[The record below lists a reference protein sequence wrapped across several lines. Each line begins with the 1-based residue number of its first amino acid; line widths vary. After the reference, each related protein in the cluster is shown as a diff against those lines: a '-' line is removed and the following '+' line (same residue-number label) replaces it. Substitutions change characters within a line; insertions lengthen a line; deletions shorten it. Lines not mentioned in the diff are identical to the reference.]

1 MDDGGGFVS
10 SWEAVRMIAALKKQ
24 GLVNN
29 KRTIRAVMWVNEENG
44 DRGGEAYA
52 TQLATATYQG
62 LANHS
67 WIMESDIGAFQPY
80 GIGIACATNLNGGCA
95 ASFSQLS
102 LIGSQLLQVI
112 GSGNVSLN
120 GGGTDVDP
128 SCAYGP
134 VCGGL
139 NVLDPRLTNNGNNPC
154 TIDGAWSAPTDWN
167 LATQYDSFYFWNHH
181 SASDTMERMDPTQ
194 LNTVAATLAVWAYSI
209 SQLPTLLPRDDSP
222 SASPSPSN
230 NAPSDSSVALIS
242 GAVCGG
248 IVGVLLL
255 GYAAVWLKK
264 LADRKAGGGELS
276 EMSEMISGND
286 NERL

>member
-1 MDDGGGFVS
+1 
-10 SWEAVRMIAALKKQ
+10 MIAALKKE

-52 TQLATATYQG
+52 TNLATATYQG

-80 GIGIACATNLNGGCA
+80 GIGIACTTSNNGGCSA
-95 ASFSQLS
+95 ALAQLQ
-102 LIGSQLLQVI
+102 LIGTTLLQSI

-154 TIDGAWSAPTDWN
+154 TIDGQWSAPTDWN
-167 LATQYDSFYFWNHH
+167 VDTQYDSQYFWIHH
-181 SASDTMERMDPTQ
+181 SEADTMERMDPVQ
-194 LNTVAATLAVWAYSI
+194 LNTVAATLAVWAYAI
-209 SQLPTLLPRDDSP
+209 SQLPTLLPRDDTPSP
-222 SASPSPSN
+222 IPAPSN
-230 NAPSDSSVALIS
+230 NSPNDSSVALIS

-248 IVGVLLL
+248 IIGILVL
-255 GYAAVWLKK
+255 GYAAVWIRK
-264 LADRKAGGGELS
+264 LMGGKDGSGEL
-276 EMSEMISGND
+276 
-286 NERL
+286 NESLGKAYRSV